1 MASMDAL
8 SAHVH
13 VVFVALGDMKLSYSE
28 TQILSAAIGQ
38 SSRDAQWKPTAD
50 LTQQL
55 FTILTKILSPR

>member
-1 MASMDAL
+1 MDAL

-13 VVFVALGDMKLSYSE
+13 LVFVALKDIKLSYSE

-50 LTQQL
+50 LT
-55 FTILTKILSPR
+55 